1 MFFIKKLTHT
11 IQLHPSYFTQNYQT
25 FLAEKLYADVEGT
38 CTGRYG
44 YIIAVLDSMES
55 LDISKGKVIPSIGLA
70 EFEVKYRAVV
80 FKPFK
85 GEVVDGVV
93 SQVNKMGFFADVGP
107 LQVFVSSHLI
117 PSDLKFDASKNPP
130 AYHAEDGSS
139 IEKGYHVRIKIVG
152 TRFDATDIFAIGTI
166 KDDFCG
172 VQLP

>member
-11 IQLHPSYFTQNYQT
+11 IQLHPSYFTQNYQN
-25 FLAEKLYADVEGT
+25 FLAEKLYSDVEGT

-44 YIIAVLDSMES
+44 YIIAVLDTMES
-55 LDISKGKVIPSIGLA
+55 LDISKGKVIPSVGLA

-93 SQVNKMGFFADVGP
+93 TQMGFFAEVGP

-117 PSDLKFDASKNPP
+117 PSDLSFDAARQ
-130 AYHAEDGSS
+130 AYVGYTSDEIVS
-139 IEKGYHVRIKIVG
+139 IEKGSHVRIKIVG

-166 KDDFCG
+166 KDDYCG
-172 VQLP
+172 VQT